1 MGGFEAVYEKIK
13 AYSEMT
19 KSECAFIYDLCQE
32 RKPKK
37 IVEIGVSSG
46 AGSLLLLEATK
57 ESGALLYSVDIG
69 GKYYRDR
76 NENIPLEKRR
86 EVGFLCEEADCFHKR
101 WSLKKKLNH
110 CRLCGRFRG
119 GD

>member
-57 ESGALLYSVDIG
+57 ESGALLYSV
-69 GKYYRDR
+69 
-76 NENIPLEKRR
+76 LEKRR
-86 EVGFLCEEADCFHKR
+86 EVGFLCEEAEKVVFE
-101 WSLKKKLNH
+101 KKLNH
-110 CRLCGRFRG
+110 CRLCGRYRG
-119 GD
+119 RN

>member
-69 GKYYRDR
+69 VTVTKTFR
-76 NENIPLEKRR
+76 
-86 EVGFLCEEADCFHKR
+86 
-101 WSLKKKLNH
+101 LKSGGRLVFCVKKQIVSIK
-110 CRLCGRFRG
+110 G
-119 GD
+119 GL

>member
-1 MGGFEAVYEKIK
+1 MP
-13 AYSEMT
+13 
-19 KSECAFIYDLCQE
+19 
-32 RKPKK
+32 RKEPKK

-110 CRLCGRFRG
+110 CRLCGRYRG
-119 GD
+119 RN

>member
-46 AGSLLLLEATK
+46 AGSLLL
-57 ESGALLYSVDIG
+57 
-69 GKYYRDR
+69 
-76 NENIPLEKRR
+76 EKGR
-86 EVGFLCEEADCFHKR
+86 EVGFLCEEAEKVVFE
-101 WSLKKKLNH
+101 KKLNH
-110 CRLCGRFRG
+110 CRLCGRYRG
-119 GD
+119 RN

>member
-57 ESGALLYSVDIG
+57 ESGALLYSVDNIIVTVTKTFRLKSG
-69 GKYYRDR
+69 GRLAFCVK
-76 NENIPLEKRR
+76 KRI
-86 EVGFLCEEADCFHKR
+86 VSIK
-101 WSLKKKLNH
+101 
-110 CRLCGRFRG
+110 G
-119 GD
+119 GL

>member
-57 ESGALLYSVDIG
+57 AELYFIPWISAGNIIVTVTKTFRLKSGGRLAFCVKTRIVSIKG
-69 GKYYRDR
+69 G
-76 NENIPLEKRR
+76 L
-86 EVGFLCEEADCFHKR
+86 
-101 WSLKKKLNH
+101 
-110 CRLCGRFRG
+110 
-119 GD
+119 

>member
-37 IVEIGVSSG
+37 IVESMFCRKRDF
-46 AGSLLLLEATK
+46 A
-57 ESGALLYSVDIG
+57 AL
-69 GKYYRDR
+69 
-76 NENIPLEKRR
+76 
-86 EVGFLCEEADCFHKR
+86 
-101 WSLKKKLNH
+101 
-110 CRLCGRFRG
+110 
-119 GD
+119 

>member
-86 EVGFLCEEADCFHKR
+86 EVGFL
-101 WSLKKKLNH
+101 W
-110 CRLCGRFRG
+110 
-119 GD
+119 

>member
-86 EVGFLCEEADCFHKR
+86 EVGFLVVFE
-101 WSLKKKLNH
+101 KKLNH
-110 CRLCGRFRG
+110 CRLCGRYRG

>member
-57 ESGALLYSVDIG
+57 ESGALLYSVDI
-69 GKYYRDR
+69 DR

-86 EVGFLCEEADCFHKR
+86 EVGFLCEEAEKVVFE
-101 WSLKKKLNH
+101 KKLNH
-110 CRLCGRFRG
+110 CRLCGRYRG
-119 GD
+119 RN

>member
-69 GKYYRDR
+69 GKFFRLFKQK
-76 NENIPLEKRR
+76 NPLVKR
-86 EVGFLCEEADCFHKR
+86 GGGWFLWAETHCFH
-101 WSLKKKLNH
+101 
-110 CRLCGRFRG
+110 
-119 GD
+119 